1 MIMRQEEDEEEEEE
15 RYISMQEVMRQRRA
29 WSGLIMTYCGRLAV
43 AIAISI
49 DTRQAHTH
57 EFLTINKLN

>member
-29 WSGLIMTYCGRLAV
+29 WSGLILTYCGRLAV

-49 DTRQAHTH
+49 DRHIH
-57 EFLTINKLN
+57 MNS